1 MVIWL
6 IPSPFLVHMVY
17 EWPFEQMVL
26 WSMDWVYQDTRRGTA
41 VSGGLNLEVT
51 GTKNTQKNPIQTP
64 QGERKSDW
72 SKNHFC
78 GNMQRIWLR
87 RTLIESV
94 TNYPLF
100 FYLHIGLEII
110 FTLKKVFIYTIAF
123 YEQTTQMWH
132 CIITI
137 FFWQSFKKNT

>member
-100 FYLHIGLEII
+100 LFAHRAGNHFYP
-110 FTLKKVFIYTIAF
+110 KKRSSFIPLLFMNKQPKCDIVL
-123 YEQTTQMWH
+123 
-132 CIITI
+132 
-137 FFWQSFKKNT
+137 